1 MKKRIIML
9 CLIAV
14 CLGLLSFASPS
25 NDKIE
30 FDVSDLYKEDLSGSG
45 TAEDPFLVSTAENL
59 VTISERVNSGNTQY
73 ASAYFLQTAEIC
85 LDGTSF
91 VPIGTKEHPF
101 TGSYDGGG
109 YLTAYD
115 DWTLTGSH
123 GGVFGYANNAVFTD
137 MIVDMNLML
146 DNPDGRVM
154 AGMIC
159 AEYEGTVASNH
170 PVMARCYAT
179 GSIRATSG
187 KMGSYV
193 GSFFGRVYIQ
203 RGSFSVADSMSLA
216 DISSESTVSY
226 TGGLI
231 GYLFC
236 AGAAPASITRCYSDG
251 DITATATFN
260 AYAGGGIAYFQT
272 EAWTFQSLNS
282 ALFAASEKHYT
293 FDSCITACRFD
304 VQAKSLREVGSIA
317 GHFVYADA
325 AGDDALYTRELYDIG
340 TGLTDSTA
348 GSLNGTVRES
358 GDVLDYSFLRDV
370 LGFDMDNVWISIGKN
385 KDLRLVSHYAELVE
399 YPTTETNSAFP
410 RLVTVTPVNCTGAC
424 TLVLVE
430 YGASGRPKKVHM
442 KNILIPHNY
451 ISLTLGLT
459 ADIERVEIFGMDKT
473 GLKPL
478 FRKKLSCFARLSSTG
493 ESVEPV

>member
-9 CLIAV
+9 CLVAV

-109 YLTAYD
+109 YLIAYD

-203 RGSFSVADSMSLA
+203 RGSFTVADSMSLA

-282 ALFAASEKHYT
+282 ALFAESEKHYT

-304 VQAKSLREVGSIA
+304 IQAKSLREVGSIA

-340 TGLTDSTA
+340 SGLTDTTA
-348 GSLNGTVRES
+348 GSLNGTVCTPD
-358 GDVLDYSFLRDV
+358 DVLSPDVLRGK
-370 LGFDMDNVWISIGKN
+370 LGFDLENVWIAVGGKT
-385 KDLRLVSHYAELVE
+385 LRLVSHYAELAE

-424 TLVLVE
+424 TLVFAG
-430 YGASGRPKKVHM
+430 YDASGRLKTVHM
-442 KNILIPHNY
+442 RNAEPN
-451 ISLTLGLT
+451 SGAFVGFTEN
-459 ADIERVEIFGMDKT
+459 IERVEVFGMDET
-473 GLKPL
+473 GIKPL

-493 ESVEPV
+493 ESVEPA